1 MLRKHLTLM
10 ISLFVMKLFFLF
22 ITLFTK
28 SLTKDLR
35 VTRARLKKLCTLFK
49 SMLFVLGLKMSIR
62 ELTAEELMKFVR
74 LMPKLTFLQELTVQ
88 AFSQEDK
95 LRFFLLQH
103 SAQCQTHSFLTDLTS
118 KQKRDISTITTSHH
132 IQ

>member
-1 MLRKHLTLM
+1 
-10 ISLFVMKLFFLF
+10 
-22 ITLFTK
+22 
-28 SLTKDLR
+28 
-35 VTRARLKKLCTLFK
+35 
-49 SMLFVLGLKMSIR
+49 MLFVLGLKMSIR